1 MSEPFDVL
9 GLGPEASEEDV
20 RRRYLE
26 LVRQFPPDR
35 DPQRFAEIRLAYDQ
49 LRDPVARL
57 QQRLFLLQRAETAET
72 LDPVVNDVKRRLRG
86 QRIAT
91 QVLLSLAEQG

>member
-1 MSEPFDVL
+1 MGDPNEIL
-9 GLGPEASEEDV
+9 GVGQNASEEEI

-35 DPQRFAEIRLAYDQ
+35 EPQRFAEIRHAYDQ

-57 QQRLFLLQRAETAET
+57 EKELFYLESNDT
-72 LDPVVNDVKRRLRG
+72 LDPVIREVKSRLRETRIPTQTLLALAG
-86 QRIAT
+86 Q
-91 QVLLSLAEQG
+91 G